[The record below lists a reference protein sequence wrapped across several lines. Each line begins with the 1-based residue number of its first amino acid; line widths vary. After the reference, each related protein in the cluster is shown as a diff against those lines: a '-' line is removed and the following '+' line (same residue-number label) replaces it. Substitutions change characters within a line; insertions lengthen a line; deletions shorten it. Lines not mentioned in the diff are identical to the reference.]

1 MPEAL
6 HNYKKTQTYV
16 VRPHPGS
23 HLMMI
28 SRCYKYL
35 NPLDSQAGWDI
46 QSPHTV
52 FEIFNST
59 PTGKQCRYVK
69 KAAST
74 LTVTIVGATFSV
86 TPTIRDKDRKSVV

>member
-35 NPLDSQAGWDI
+35 NPLDSMPDCYI
-46 QSPHTV
+46 NPIV
-52 FEIFNST
+52 I
-59 PTGKQCRYVK
+59 
-69 KAAST
+69 KAKPLFTTYYLESQ
-74 LTVTIVGATFSV
+74 
-86 TPTIRDKDRKSVV
+86 